1 MNIESLR
8 KEYKR
13 SELADNTVDP
23 DPFVQFRAWFEEAMH
38 ADIDEVNAITLATAD
53 AEGRPSARI
62 VLLKPFDKKG
72 FTFFTNYE
80 GRKSRDLK
88 ENPHAALLVFW
99 KELERQ
105 VRIEGRGTV
114 VPAKESDTYFNSR
127 SLESRISAAISPQS
141 QEVPSRRYLEELW
154 VNKLKELTDS
164 ELLRPGHWGGY
175 RVIPDR
181 IEFWQGRPNRL
192 HDRILY
198 SLDKGKWRIS
208 RLAP

>member
-23 DPFVQFRAWFEEAMH
+23 DPFVQFRTWFEEAMH

-53 AEGRPSARI
+53 SQGRPSARI
-62 VLLKPFDKKG
+62 VLLKSFDKKG

-88 ENPHAALLVFW
+88 DNPRAALLMFW

-105 VRIEGRGTV
+105 VRIEGSVEV
-114 VPAKESDTYFNSR
+114 VPPGESDAYFDSR

-141 QEVPSRRYLEELW
+141 ETVPSRRHLEELW
-154 VNKLKELTDS
+154 VNKLKELKDNK
-164 ELLRPGHWGGY
+164 LLRPEHWGGF

-198 SLDKGKWRIS
+198 SLKQGTWRIS

>member
-1 MNIESLR
+1 MNIDSLR

-13 SELADNTVDP
+13 SELQDNKVDP
-23 DPFVQFRAWFEEAMH
+23 DPHKQFRKWFEEAVH
-38 ADIDEVNAITLATAD
+38 ADIDEVNTMTLATAD
-53 AEGRPSARI
+53 ATGQPSARI
-62 VLLKPFDKKG
+62 VLLKSFDRKG

-88 ENPHAALLVFW
+88 ENPKAALLVFW

-105 VRIEGRGTV
+105 VRIEGHV
-114 VPAKESDTYFNSR
+114 KPVSKPESDKYFDSR
-127 SLESRISAAISPQS
+127 SLESRISAAVSPQS
-141 QEVPSRRYLEELW
+141 EEIPSRRYLEELW
-154 VNKLKELTDS
+154 VKKLNELKDNK
-164 ELLRPGHWGGY
+164 LLRPMHWGGY

-198 SLDKGKWRIS
+198 TRQEDQWAIT

>member
-13 SELADNTVDP
+13 AELRDDTVNP
-23 DPFVQFRAWFEEAMH
+23 DPVKQFRTWFEEAMH
-38 ADIDEVNAITLATAD
+38 ADLDEVNAVTLATAGKD
-53 AEGRPSARI
+53 GQPSARI
-62 VLLKPFDKKG
+62 VLLKSFDKKG

-80 GRKSRDLK
+80 GRKSRDLQ
-88 ENPHAALLVFW
+88 ENPRAALLMFW

-105 VRIEGRGTV
+105 VRIEGHVER
-114 VPAKESDTYFNSR
+114 VPPKESDKYFGSR

-141 QEVPSRRYLEELW
+141 QEVPSRRYLEEMW
-154 VNKLKELTDS
+154 IKKLKELKDQK
-164 ELLRPGHWGGY
+164 LLRPENWGGY
-175 RVIPDR
+175 RVIPNH

-198 SLDKGKWRIS
+198 ARKGTKWIIS

>member
-13 SELADNTVDP
+13 SELADDTVDP
-23 DPFVQFRAWFEEAMH
+23 DPFLQFRTWFEEAMH
-38 ADIDEVNAITLATAD
+38 ADIDEANAITLATAD
-53 AEGRPSARI
+53 REGRPSARI
-62 VLLKPFDKKG
+62 VLLKSFDKKG

-88 ENPHAALLVFW
+88 ENPRAALLMFW

-105 VRIEGRGTV
+105 VRIEGRVEV
-114 VPAKESDTYFNSR
+114 VPAKESDKYFDSR

-141 QEVPSRRYLEELW
+141 EEVPSRRYLEELW
-154 VNKLKELTDS
+154 VNKLKELNDRK
-164 ELLRPGHWGGY
+164 LLRPGHWGGY

-198 SLDKGKWRIS
+198 SLKQGKWRIS